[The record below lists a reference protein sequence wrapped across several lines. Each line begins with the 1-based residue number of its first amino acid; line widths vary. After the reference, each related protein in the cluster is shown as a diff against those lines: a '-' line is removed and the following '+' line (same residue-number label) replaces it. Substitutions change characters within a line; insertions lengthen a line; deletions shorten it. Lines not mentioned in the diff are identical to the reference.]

1 MIRKIPLYNYTA
13 ISVGLLLLAISG
25 YQFALTTTHRQLQ
38 NELQQWS
45 NRSFDNEQYASWESK
60 RLLIDGLTKLGI
72 LGSFIYG

>member
-45 NRSFDNEQYASWESK
+45 NRSFDNE
-60 RLLIDGLTKLGI
+60 
-72 LGSFIYG
+72 